1 MNGVANTIPSYCN
14 QNGQNIN
21 FSISLEESTPIER
34 NESLKPSFREA
45 IRFWFILG
53 WISFGGTTGHIT
65 IMHDFLVDKKKWV
78 SGKKFFQALNACMLL
93 PGPEAHQLTIYLG
106 WKLHGLKGGIL
117 AGLFFILPSLCIIFG
132 LSLVYV
138 YFGHSAF
145 LSALF
150 SGLKPAVLAII
161 LFATYK
167 VGQKSL
173 LGTWHYT
180 VALLAFLLSYFVK
193 VPMPWIIFG
202 VIILGFLLYFLK
214 SKEAKV
220 KSEREEDDDKERFYH
235 VNSLEIVPSVSVRKI
250 CVQFLAFFLL
260 WLGPFTALYLFMP
273 DATFWKELSFLFTK
287 SAYFTIGGSYT
298 VIPYVANLVTEK
310 FLWLTKTQMI
320 DGFALAET
328 TPGPLVIV
336 LAYVGFMAGF
346 NHFDHSYAM
355 AAIGLAATAYFT
367 FLPNFALIFIGAP
380 LIERSQKN
388 MAIQYVLSLVTAS
401 VVGVIV
407 NLAFYLGKGILF
419 PNAFGWV
426 DLDWKALLWVV
437 VSIFLLFR
445 YRIGML
451 QLILLSLVYGFLLY
465 LLP

>member
-1 MNGVANTIPSYCN
+1 MEE
-14 QNGQNIN
+14 NIHVEKKDN
-21 FSISLEESTPIER
+21 LIE
-34 NESLKPSFREA
+34 PGFGEA
-45 IRFWFILG
+45 IRFWFVLG

-65 IMHDFLVDKKKWV
+65 LMHDFLVEKKKWV
-78 SGKKFFQALNACMLL
+78 SNRKFFQALNACMLL

-117 AGLFFILPSLCIIFG
+117 AGIFFILPSLFIIFG

-138 YFGHSAF
+138 YFGNSAF

-173 LGTWHYT
+173 LSTWHYI
-180 VALLAFLLSYFVK
+180 VALAAFVLSYFVQ
-193 VPMPWIIFG
+193 VPMPWIILGVVFFG
-202 VIILGFLLYFLK
+202 FGLYLLK
-214 SKEAKV
+214 SNETKLKFEG
-220 KSEREEDDDKERFYH
+220 EQIEDAERFYP
-235 VNSLEIVPSVSVRKI
+235 VNSLEKVPPVSVPKI
-250 CVQFLAFFLL
+250 CIQFLAFFLL
-260 WLGPFTALYLFMP
+260 WLGPFIALYLLMP
-273 DATFWKELSFLFTK
+273 DTAFWKELSFLFTK
-287 SAYFTIGGSYT
+287 SAYLTIGGSYT
-298 VIPYVANLVTEK
+298 VIPYVAGLVTEK
-310 FLWLTKTQMI
+310 FLWLTKAQMI

-355 AAIGLAATAYFT
+355 AAVGLAATAYFT
-367 FLPNFALIFIGAP
+367 FLPNFALIFVGAP

-388 MAIQYVLSLVTAS
+388 TAIQYVLSLVTAS

-407 NLAFYLGKGILF
+407 NLAFYLGQGILF
-419 PNAFGWV
+419 PKTFGLE
-426 DLDWKALLWVV
+426 DLDWKALFWVAI
-437 VSIFLLFR
+437 SIFLLFR

-451 QLILLSLVYGFLLY
+451 QLIFLSLIYGVFLY
-465 LLP
+465 LLR

>member
-1 MNGVANTIPSYCN
+1 
-14 QNGQNIN
+14 
-21 FSISLEESTPIER
+21 LEEKIPVER
-34 NESLKPSFREA
+34 NEWPPPDFREA
-45 IRFWFILG
+45 LRFWFILG

-65 IMHDFLVDKKKWV
+65 LMHDFLVDKKKWV
-78 SGKKFFQALNACMLL
+78 SNKKFFQALNACMLL

-117 AGLFFILPSLCIIFG
+117 AGLFFILPSLFIIFG
-132 LSLVYV
+132 LSLLYV
-138 YFGHSAF
+138 YFGSSTI

-173 LGTWHYT
+173 FSAWHYI
-180 VALLAFLLSYFVK
+180 VALAGFLLSYFVK
-193 VPMPWIIFG
+193 IPMPWIILG
-202 VIILGFLLYFLK
+202 VIVGGFILYFLK
-214 SKEAKV
+214 TKKATATFEKEDAEDV
-220 KSEREEDDDKERFYH
+220 EECYPI
-235 VNSLEIVPSVSVRKI
+235 NSLEKVPPISVGKI
-250 CVQFLAFFLL
+250 CIQLSAFFLL
-260 WLGPFTALYLFMP
+260 WLGPFIFLYVFMP
-273 DATFWKELSFLFTK
+273 DAAFWKELSFLFTK

-298 VIPYVANLVTEK
+298 VIPYIAGLVTEK

-346 NHFDHSYAM
+346 NHFDHSYVM
-355 AAIGLAATAYFT
+355 AAVGLTATAYFT
-367 FLPNFALIFIGAP
+367 FLPNFALIFVGAP

-388 MAIQYVLSLVTAS
+388 TAIQYVLSLVTAS

-407 NLAFYLGKGILF
+407 NLACYLGQGILF
-419 PNAFGWV
+419 PKAFAV
-426 DLDWKALLWVV
+426 AELDWKALLWVA

-451 QLILLSLVYGFLLY
+451 HLILLSLLYGFLLY
-465 LLP
+465 LLS

>member
-1 MNGVANTIPSYCN
+1 MEEK
-14 QNGQNIN
+14 
-21 FSISLEESTPIER
+21 ISVER
-34 NESLKPSFREA
+34 NELRPPDFREA
-45 IRFWFILG
+45 LRFWFILG

-65 IMHDFLVDKKKWV
+65 LMHDFLVGKKKWV
-78 SGKKFFQALNACMLL
+78 SNKKFFQALNACMLL

-117 AGLFFILPSLCIIFG
+117 GGLFFILPSLFIIFG
-132 LSLVYV
+132 LSLLYV
-138 YFGHSAF
+138 YFGNSTI

-173 LGTWHYT
+173 LSAWYYI
-180 VALLAFLLSYFVK
+180 VALAAFLFSYFVK
-193 VPMPWIIFG
+193 IPMPWIILG
-202 VIILGFLLYFLK
+202 VIVGGFILYFQK
-214 SKEAKV
+214 TKKATAIAEKEEAEDV
-220 KSEREEDDDKERFYH
+220 EECYPI
-235 VNSLEIVPSVSVRKI
+235 NSLEKVPPISVRKI
-250 CVQFLAFFLL
+250 GIQLSAFFLL
-260 WLGPFTALYLFMP
+260 WLGPFIFLYLFMP
-273 DATFWKELSFLFTK
+273 DAAFWKELAFLFTK

-298 VIPYVANLVTEK
+298 VIPYIAGLVTEK
-310 FLWLTKTQMI
+310 LFWLTKTQMI

-346 NHFDHSYAM
+346 NHFDHSYVM
-355 AAIGLAATAYFT
+355 AAVGLVATAYFT
-367 FLPNFALIFIGAP
+367 FLPNFALIFVGAP

-388 MAIQYVLSLVTAS
+388 TAIQYVLSLVTAS

-407 NLAFYLGKGILF
+407 NLACYLGQGILF
-419 PNAFGWV
+419 PKAFAV
-426 DLDWKALLWVV
+426 AELDWKALLWAA
-437 VSIFLLFR
+437 VSVFLLFR

-451 QLILLSLVYGFLLY
+451 QLILLSLLYGFLLY
-465 LLP
+465 LLS

>member
-1 MNGVANTIPSYCN
+1 MEEK
-14 QNGQNIN
+14 
-21 FSISLEESTPIER
+21 ISVER
-34 NESLKPSFREA
+34 NELRPPNFREA
-45 IRFWFILG
+45 LRFWFILG

-65 IMHDFLVDKKKWV
+65 LMHDFLVDKKKWV
-78 SGKKFFQALNACMLL
+78 SNKKFFQALNACMLL

-117 AGLFFILPSLCIIFG
+117 AGLFFILPSLFIIFG

-138 YFGHSAF
+138 YFGNSTI

-173 LGTWHYT
+173 LSTWHYI
-180 VALLAFLLSYFVK
+180 VALVAFLLSYFVK
-193 VPMPWIIFG
+193 IPMPWIILG
-202 VIILGFLLYFLK
+202 VIIGGFILYFLK
-214 SKEAKV
+214 TKKATVIAEKEEAEDV
-220 KSEREEDDDKERFYH
+220 EECYPI
-235 VNSLEIVPSVSVRKI
+235 NSLEELPPISVRKI
-250 CVQFLAFFLL
+250 GIQLSAFFLL
-260 WLGPFTALYLFMP
+260 WLGPFIFLYLFMP
-273 DATFWKELSFLFTK
+273 DAAFWKELSFLFTK

-298 VIPYVANLVTEK
+298 VIPYIAGLVTEK
-310 FLWLTKTQMI
+310 LFWLTKTQMI

-346 NHFDHSYAM
+346 NHFDHSYVM
-355 AAIGLAATAYFT
+355 AAVGLAATAYFT
-367 FLPNFALIFIGAP
+367 FLPNFALIFVGAP

-388 MAIQYVLSLVTAS
+388 TAIQYVLSLVTAS

-407 NLAFYLGKGILF
+407 NLACYLGQGILF
-419 PNAFGWV
+419 PKVFAV
-426 DLDWKALLWVV
+426 AELDWKALLWVA
-437 VSIFLLFR
+437 VSVFLLFR

-451 QLILLSLVYGFLLY
+451 QLILLSLLYGFLLY
-465 LLP
+465 LLL

>member
-1 MNGVANTIPSYCN
+1 
-14 QNGQNIN
+14 
-21 FSISLEESTPIER
+21 LEEKISVER
-34 NESLKPSFREA
+34 NELRPPNFREA
-45 IRFWFILG
+45 LRFWFILG

-65 IMHDFLVDKKKWV
+65 LMHDFLVDKKKWV
-78 SGKKFFQALNACMLL
+78 SNKKFFQALNACMLL

-117 AGLFFILPSLCIIFG
+117 AGLFFILPSLFIIFG

-138 YFGHSAF
+138 YFGNSTI

-173 LGTWHYT
+173 LSAWHYI
-180 VALLAFLLSYFVK
+180 VALVAFLLSYFVK
-193 VPMPWIIFG
+193 IPMPWIILG
-202 VIILGFLLYFLK
+202 VIIGGFILYFLNTK
-214 SKEAKV
+214 KATVIAEKEEAEDV
-220 KSEREEDDDKERFYH
+220 EECYPI
-235 VNSLEIVPSVSVRKI
+235 NSLEEVPPISVRKI
-250 CVQFLAFFLL
+250 GIQLSAFFLL
-260 WLGPFTALYLFMP
+260 WLGPFIFLYLFMP
-273 DATFWKELSFLFTK
+273 DAAFWKELSFLFTK

-298 VIPYVANLVTEK
+298 VIPYIAGLVTEK
-310 FLWLTKTQMI
+310 FFWLTKTQMI

-346 NHFDHSYAM
+346 NHFDHSYVM
-355 AAIGLAATAYFT
+355 AAVGLAATAYFT
-367 FLPNFALIFIGAP
+367 FLPNFALIFVGAP
-380 LIERSQKN
+380 LIEQSQKN
-388 MAIQYVLSLVTAS
+388 TAIQYVLSLVTAS

-407 NLAFYLGKGILF
+407 NLACYLGQGILF
-419 PNAFGWV
+419 PKVFAV
-426 DLDWKALLWVV
+426 AELDWKALLWVA
-437 VSIFLLFR
+437 VSVFLLFR

-451 QLILLSLVYGFLLY
+451 QLILLSLLYGFLLY
-465 LLP
+465 LLL

>member
-1 MNGVANTIPSYCN
+1 MEEK
-14 QNGQNIN
+14 
-21 FSISLEESTPIER
+21 ISVER
-34 NESLKPSFREA
+34 NELRPPNFREA
-45 IRFWFILG
+45 LRFWFILG

-65 IMHDFLVDKKKWV
+65 LMHDFLVDKKKWV
-78 SGKKFFQALNACMLL
+78 SNKKFFQALNACMLL

-117 AGLFFILPSLCIIFG
+117 AGLFFILPSLFIIFG

-138 YFGHSAF
+138 YFGNSTI

-173 LGTWHYT
+173 LSAWHYI
-180 VALLAFLLSYFVK
+180 VALVAFLLSYFVK
-193 VPMPWIIFG
+193 IPMPWIILG
-202 VIILGFLLYFLK
+202 VIIGGFILYFLNTK
-214 SKEAKV
+214 KATVIAEKEEAEDV
-220 KSEREEDDDKERFYH
+220 EECYPI
-235 VNSLEIVPSVSVRKI
+235 NSLEEVPPISVRKI
-250 CVQFLAFFLL
+250 GIQLSAFFLL
-260 WLGPFTALYLFMP
+260 WLGPFIFLYLFMP
-273 DATFWKELSFLFTK
+273 DAAFWKELSFLFTK

-298 VIPYVANLVTEK
+298 VIPYIAGLVTEK
-310 FLWLTKTQMI
+310 FFWLTKTQMI

-346 NHFDHSYAM
+346 NHFDHSYVM
-355 AAIGLAATAYFT
+355 AAVGLAATAYFT
-367 FLPNFALIFIGAP
+367 FLPNFALIFVGAP

-388 MAIQYVLSLVTAS
+388 TAIQYVLSLVTAS

-407 NLAFYLGKGILF
+407 NLACYLGQGILF
-419 PNAFGWV
+419 PKVFAV
-426 DLDWKALLWVV
+426 AELDWKALLWVA
-437 VSIFLLFR
+437 VSVFLLFR

-451 QLILLSLVYGFLLY
+451 QLILLSLLYGFLLY
-465 LLP
+465 LLL